1 MPGSA
6 RATPTRSSVSRPD
19 AWVATQPSAS
29 VRLMKPGPL
38 TSTRSQM
45 PATSRCATIW
55 SAACRGGTPRLLPS
69 GSATFAWKSANCEG
83 RMSGS
88 APAWLAPN
96 AATTAALTR
105 SASTSWG
112 SAMPSAYRWRRARPS
127 LGTAQ
132 EVAAPAGAEPF
143 LDFLGDRGP
152 LKVEQRRTAVRL
164 HVRAPGQFVQATAL
178 EQRAEPRRGGTGQR
192 GPRLLRDEGSRPLQH
207 LQRDVAGEAVGHDH
221 VRLPGEQVATLHVAD
236 EADRQSPVRWCV
248 GEQLVGAPGQPV
260 SLSRLGADREQ
271 ADPGRR
277 DAVPDLR
284 ISHPELRESD
294 QHLRLR
300 VLDGTG
306 VHQQRGRGPGG
317 QDHRETGPH
326 HPRQ

>member
-1 MPGSA
+1 MLGSA
-6 RATPTRSSVSRPD
+6 RATPRRSSVSRPD
-19 AWVATQPSAS
+19 AWVATQRSAS

-45 PATSRCATIW
+45 PATSRCATIC

-143 LDFLGDRGP
+143 LDFLGDLAPGQVSGEPAGRGNPFGHDRPVRDNHGP
-152 LKVEQRRTAVRL
+152 LQPEQRRTAVRL
-164 HVRAPGQFVQATAL
+164 RIRAPGQFVQATAL

-260 SLSRLGADREQ
+260 SLSRRA
-271 ADPGRR
+271 
-277 DAVPDLR
+277 
-284 ISHPELRESD
+284 HEL
-294 QHLRLR
+294 L
-300 VLDGTG
+300 
-306 VHQQRGRGPGG
+306 
-317 QDHRETGPH
+317 
-326 HPRQ
+326 